1 MFLMFKFSYCSL
13 LFFSEKQTQTQN
25 KKNGMY
31 LKKNILERLVDS
43 FICVSIL
50 SEVSYVVPDI

>member
-13 LFFSEKQTQTQN
+13 LFFSEKQIQTQN

-31 LKKNILERLVDS
+31 FSKQLLIH
-43 FICVSIL
+43 
-50 SEVSYVVPDI
+50 SYVFLFLVRFHM

>member
-31 LKKNILERLVDS
+31 LKKKYFRETS
-43 FICVSIL
+43 WFINMCFYS
-50 SEVSYVVPDI
+50 